1 MKTTIPIVALLFL
14 LACESS
20 SPYARRREEYLE
32 ANPDTAPATREAI
45 LAGDILIG
53 MSYPELIASIGRF
66 DSAGPDVSRLGDYH
80 VRLYDERA
88 LAFFG
93 AELEES
99 VLIFSTKWGDD
110 PMFRDIQ
117 ARIIR
122 HAARHPKE

>member
-1 MKTTIPIVALLFL
+1 MKTIIPILALLFV

-32 ANPDTAPATREAI
+32 ANPDTAADTRQAI

-53 MSYPELIASIGRF
+53 MTYPELVASIGRY

-93 AELEES
+93 AELEKA
-99 VLIFSTKWGDD
+99 VLIFTMKWGDD
-110 PMFRDIQ
+110 PMFRGVQ
-117 ARIIR
+117 ARIIQ
-122 HAARHPKE
+122 HDARHRLK